1 MRKCNSFQP
10 GRKRCDS
17 HHFLNAHRC
26 YKWIHFVYK
35 KNHILQTPLVC
46 PVRASRLCST
56 RVAPRRTAIQH
67 LLVSWSSVWMPSS
80 LPPLHPPTH
89 TRLIQS
95 ILGRVRR
102 REGCGLSK
110 QKNHKDR
117 IKGDT
122 GNPFLLGTT
131 DFANKKKEKERNKE
145 KKEERKKER
154 KKPTTYLSSCCSLID
169 GVDRRSL
176 LSLLP
181 HPPFFFLS
189 SKDVLL
195 TSETK
200 GCVRYFS

>member
-1 MRKCNSFQP
+1 
-10 GRKRCDS
+10 
-17 HHFLNAHRC
+17 
-26 YKWIHFVYK
+26 
-35 KNHILQTPLVC
+35 
-46 PVRASRLCST
+46 
-56 RVAPRRTAIQH
+56 
-67 LLVSWSSVWMPSS
+67 MPSS

-117 IKGDT
+117 IKGDP
-122 GNPFLLGTT
+122 GNPFLLGTL
-131 DFANKKKEKERNKE
+131 DFANKIKKEKERKKG
-145 KKEERKKER
+145 KKEERKEER

-176 LSLLP
+176 LSLLL

-189 SKDVLL
+189 SKDILL

-200 GCVRYFS
+200 GCVKYFS